1 MNGSVCVCEGG
12 VFNGPRC
19 VNMREEC
26 WDTVGHG
33 VGRKSVQ
40 WVEVCEE
47 GVLSGPRCVSMW
59 KEH

>member
-33 VGRKSVQ
+33 VGRRSVQ
-40 WVEVCEE
+40 WVKV
-47 GVLSGPRCVSMW
+47 
-59 KEH
+59 